1 MGRSKK
7 HSSKKPP
14 PKQRPP
20 QPEQPQP
27 SSSNS
32 TTLPP
37 LPAFP
42 LPPPHTLPPVM
53 DPTNAHSPPANSQ
66 YHSHPPTPH
75 NHNHPAHSHSHSHS
89 QHQPMTPASLSA
101 ALHTWS
107 ANALKSMGLNMGG
120 EGEGGM
126 GLPTLTESQIRGL
139 TGGGALGDGGFFMGP
154 ARPSGSGSGSAK
166 NRDGGHNHGHH
177 HTHTYPDPATG
188 SPIDLPSSLAA
199 LFEAKLTLD
208 REKAKLLKMQEE
220 LEGQKEIQGLR
231 EMMDRPMPEGAFS
244 LPLPMPMGGP
254 GGMGMGMPFRIAEGG
269 VGMVGMGVMP
279 VRVGGKGDGQVVLE
293 EGCTCGQC
301 QMYIPEPEP
310 DECFDCENDCGC
322 DCHSYEEYDC
332 EHEDD
337 YVDEDDEEDYD
348 DVDDEEYEYEDEIDD
363 EGLYEE
369 RPPLSEDPERL
380 DEYVGQLFN
389 WVKTVVYTTI
399 EQKRFSAHL
408 RQQANAASSS
418 SSASASIPALQ

>member
-7 HSSKKPP
+7 HSNKKPP
-14 PKQRPP
+14 PKPRPA

-53 DPTNAHSPPANSQ
+53 NPAHAHSPPSSAQ
-66 YHSHPPTPH
+66 HHPHSHSH
-75 NHNHPAHSHSHSHS
+75 HAHAHAHPSHSHSH
-89 QHQPMTPASLSA
+89 HQPMTPASLSA

-126 GLPTLTESQIRGL
+126 ALPTLTESQIRGL

-154 ARPSGSGSGSAK
+154 AGPSGSG
-166 NRDGGHNHGHH
+166 GGHSHDHG

-279 VRVGGKGDGQVVLE
+279 VRVGGQDGKMVLE

-301 QMYIPEPEP
+301 QLYIPEPEP
-310 DECFDCENDCGC
+310 DECFDCEDDCGC

-332 EHEDD
+332 EHDEE
-337 YVDEDDEEDYD
+337 YVDEEDEDYD
-348 DVDDEEYEYEDEIDD
+348 DEDDEEYEYEDEIDD
-363 EGLYEE
+363 EELYEE
-369 RPPLSEDPERL
+369 RPPLAQDPERL
-380 DEYVGQLFN
+380 DEYVSQLFN

-418 SSASASIPALQ
+418 SASASASIPALQ